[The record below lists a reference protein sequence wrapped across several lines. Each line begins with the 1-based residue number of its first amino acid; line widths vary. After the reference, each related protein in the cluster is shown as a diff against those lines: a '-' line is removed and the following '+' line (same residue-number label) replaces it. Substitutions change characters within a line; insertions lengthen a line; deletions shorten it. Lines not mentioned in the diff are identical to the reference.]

1 LRFADLQN
9 RIIRRQESFFQGHV
23 RKIRIVSESIHTG
36 RYLKAYEEAEERIT
50 INDKG
55 QVWLSKYDRAPCPYD
70 PYQLLSREYSK
81 LSSDAVKRI
90 MDTATA
96 CFSKYKYERIYDTPR
111 WYADIES
118 TEGDFF
124 QTEGSQESEYD
135 AGMSRLTNIIR
146 KELNKPDLLVVGG
159 RILDSEEE
167 EVEEPIHSWYESISY
182 DDLIPIAKNGL
193 NEDHDRR
200 VDLLRALEYQYFDNE
215 ESDKE
220 REIMLQRLMHSYVIS
235 LEAER
240 PVRRNRY
247 SFTWKELTDD
257 ET

>member
-1 LRFADLQN
+1 
-9 RIIRRQESFFQGHV
+9 
-23 RKIRIVSESIHTG
+23 
-36 RYLKAYEEAEERIT
+36 
-50 INDKG
+50 
-55 QVWLSKYDRAPCPYD
+55 
-70 PYQLLSREYSK
+70 
-81 LSSDAVKRI
+81 
-90 MDTATA
+90 
-96 CFSKYKYERIYDTPR
+96 
-111 WYADIES
+111 
-118 TEGDFF
+118 
-124 QTEGSQESEYD
+124 
-135 AGMSRLTNIIR
+135 MSRLTNIIR